1 MRVMRQSDIGI
12 IFCIGIFVS
21 TLLLLYPF
29 TNEETIYNP
38 RPKEYGYLTEDLR
51 LREMKQRLT
60 SAQQRNPEPAPPL
73 SENEASTPSPGSLPC
88 DGNCHVQVQL
98 CAFFPGRLKPGTYCC
113 PETGCLVTF
122 VNSKKYA
129 LQNKTD
135 VIIFFQHGRQNQ
147 EELSRTRRPHH
158 AWVFLTR
165 EAGPA
170 VNIHRDAIYNWSM
183 TYRSDSDFPIP
194 YGVYNKKVPTIS
206 EHEMVD
212 WTKGKTKLVAWVA
225 SNCYK
230 TGWPRLE
237 FVRNL
242 SKHIEV
248 DMYGACGDDNC
259 TLSHRKC
266 QYGPLVQEHKF
277 YLALE
282 NKVCKD
288 YITEKFWSNALKQN
302 LVPIVYGPSRSEYE
316 KWAPPHSFIHVNDFE
331 SMEELAKYI
340 TKLDEDDAL
349 YSEYFEW
356 QRHGSVESFGIWQ
369 WITLDMICNIA
380 KKYHKSINTFEMFH
394 VEQEFWD
401 YSCRGDIETVFY
413 KKL

>member
-1 MRVMRQSDIGI
+1 MQFIWHSEIFRIGAFVTI
-12 IFCIGIFVS
+12 I
-21 TLLLLYPF
+21 LLFIYSY
-29 TNEETIYNP
+29 TYEDETTKNP
-38 RPKEYGYLTEDLR
+38 KPKKTEGLR
-51 LREMKQRLT
+51 LREMKQVIT
-60 SAQQRNPEPAPPL
+60 SAQQRHPELVTPL
-73 SENEASTPSPGSLPC
+73 SKNETSTPTPGSLPC
-88 DGNCHVQVQL
+88 DGNCHVQIQL
-98 CAFFPGRLKPGTYCC
+98 CVFPALLKPGTYCC
-113 PETGCLVTF
+113 PETGCLVKF
-122 VNSKKYA
+122 VRSKKYA
-129 LQNKTD
+129 LENNTD
-135 VIIFFQHGRQNQ
+135 VMIFFQHGTKNLK
-147 EELSRTRRPHH
+147 ELSRTRRPHH

-206 EHEMVD
+206 EHEIVD
-212 WTKGKTKLVAWVA
+212 RTKGKTKLVAWVA

-266 QYGPLVQEHKF
+266 EYGPLVQKHKF

-288 YITEKFWSNALKQN
+288 YITEKFWSNALRKN

-316 KWAPPHSFIHVNDFE
+316 KLAPPHSFIHVNDFG
-331 SMEELAKYI
+331 SIEELARYI
-340 TKLDEDDAL
+340 KKLDQDDAL

-356 QRHGSVESFGIWQ
+356 QRHGSVELFGVTQ
-369 WITLDMICNIA
+369 WIRLETICNIA
-380 KKYHKSINTFEMFH
+380 NKYLKHINNAENFH
-394 VEQEFWD
+394 VKQEFWD
-401 YSCRGDIETVFY
+401 YSCRGNIKTIFY
-413 KKL
+413 KKV